1 MINICNLSIYDEYF
15 QTVYKNLNPVFNYFE
30 DFFVR
35 NIIESD
41 VSLEVMDYDTT
52 SGNDE
57 IGRVRFNLRDVAPKV
72 GFSLKLSFR

>member
-1 MINICNLSIYDEYF
+1 M
-15 QTVYKNLNPVFNYFE
+15 
-30 DFFVR
+30 R

-72 GFSLKLSFR
+72 RFSLKLFSDKG